1 MSSMVGKRYQQPR
14 RAVREGEGTVFDDK
28 LKQRKADEY
37 TSQVHSVYDPET
49 YTARDI
55 AKEKA
60 LKQLKKGLRGK
71 LYYGQEKV

>member
-1 MSSMVGKRYQQPR
+1 MSGASKRYQQPR
-14 RAVREGEGTVFDDK
+14 RVLEESVFTDK
-28 LKQRKADEY
+28 RTKRKQADEY

-60 LKQLKKGLRGK
+60 LKQFKKGLRGK